1 MTRSSSRSSKTSP
14 QSWDL
19 FTNLPRPERQQKGMQ
34 RQRQDPWPEPPP
46 WRRFLQPEAEQRQ
59 ALQEIEE
66 RYWRQHREWRE
77 SNPGLNTQE
86 RDRLRG
92 EVFRLPRSS
101 EGRLRPEGE
110 AVRLAVNAAIHLR
123 RPLLVTGTPGC
134 GKTSLAY
141 AIAEEL
147 DLGPVLSWAVT
158 PRSQLQDGQF
168 LYDAVGRLQE
178 AGWGGASSGA
188 NGSTQ
193 APAADAPAADAPAAE
208 SESRPTSDYLK
219 LGPVGTAFLP
229 FSRPR
234 VLLIDELDKGDLQ
247 LPNELL
253 NLFEEGFFEI
263 PQLVRE
269 ARRQLRHEELHTADP
284 GCTWPVSGG
293 RVACREFPIIV
304 LTSNGE
310 REFPAALHR
319 RCIRVKMPTPNHEDL
334 VHVVGA
340 HFKPSA
346 KLSAE
351 DLAEEINK
359 FLGTEGNLDRATDQL
374 LNALYLLTLQQGAPA
389 SEEQRI
395 SLREILYRQLHD

>member
-1 MTRSSSRSSKTSP
+1 MTRSSSRSSKPSP
-14 QSWDL
+14 ESWDL
-19 FTNLPRPERQQKGMQ
+19 FTNLPRPQRLKKMLQ
-34 RQRQDPWPEPPP
+34 RQRQDAWPPPPP
-46 WRRFLQPEAEQRQ
+46 WRRFLMPEAEQLE
-59 ALQEIEE
+59 ALNAIDAG
-66 RYWRQHREWRE
+66 YWQQHRDWLQ

-92 EVFRLPRSS
+92 EVFRLPRTS
-101 EGRLRPEGE
+101 EGAIRPAGE

-158 PRSQLQDGQF
+158 PRTQLQDGQF
-168 LYDAVGRLQE
+168 LYDAVGRLQD
-178 AGWGGASSGA
+178 AGWGTASSGTKGTA
-188 NGSTQ
+188 LP
-193 APAADAPAADAPAAE
+193 PAADQ
-208 SESRPTSDYLK
+208 RPTSDYLK

-263 PQLVRE
+263 PQLLRE
-269 ARRQLRHEELHTADP
+269 ARRQEREEQLHTADP
-284 GCTWPVSGG
+284 GCTWPISGG
-293 RVACREFPIIV
+293 RVVCREFPIIV

-310 REFPAALHR
+310 REFPAAFHR
-319 RCIRVKMPTPNHEDL
+319 RCIRVEMPSPSHEDL

-346 KLSAE
+346 QLSAK
-351 DLAEEINK
+351 DLAEEIRK
-359 FLGTEGNLDRATDQL
+359 FLGDEGNLDRATDQL

-389 SEEQRI
+389 SEEQRS
-395 SLREILYRQLHD
+395 SLRQILYRQLHD

>member
-1 MTRSSSRSSKTSP
+1 MTRSGSRYRKTSP
-14 QSWDL
+14 SWDL
-19 FTNLPRPERQQKGMQ
+19 FTNLPMPERQKLRLQ
-34 RQRQDPWPEPPP
+34 RRRQDSWPESPP
-46 WRRFLQPEAEQRQ
+46 WRRFLQPEAEQES
-59 ALQEIEE
+59 ALQTIEAA
-66 RYWRQHREWRE
+66 YWQKHREWLE
-77 SNPGLNTQE
+77 QNPGLNTQE

-92 EVFRLPRSS
+92 EVFRLPRTSD
-101 EGRLRPEGE
+101 GALRPEGE

-158 PRSQLQDGQF
+158 PRTQLQDGQF

-178 AGWGGASSGA
+178 SGWSGASSGGTAPKQAQAAVDPTA
-188 NGSTQ
+188 N
-193 APAADAPAADAPAAE
+193 AE
-208 SESRPTSDYLK
+208 VRPTSDYLK

-269 ARRQLRHEELHTADP
+269 ARRQQLEDHLQTADP
-284 GCTWPVSGG
+284 GSTWPVSGG
-293 RVACREFPIIV
+293 RVVCREFPIIV

-310 REFPAALHR
+310 REFPAAFHR
-319 RCIRVKMPTPNHEDL
+319 RCIRVEMPTPNHEDL
-334 VHVVGA
+334 VHVVAA
-340 HFKPSA
+340 HFNRSDQ
-346 KLSAE
+346 LS
-351 DLAEEINK
+351 DKVLAEEIRK
-359 FLGTEGNLDRATDQL
+359 FLGDEGNLDRATDQL

-389 SEEQRI
+389 SEEQRSI
-395 SLREILYRQLHD
+395 LRQILYRQLHA

>member
-1 MTRSSSRSSKTSP
+1 MTRSSTRSSKPSP
-14 QSWDL
+14 ESWDL
-19 FTNLPRPERQQKGMQ
+19 FTNLPRPERVKKKVQ
-34 RQRQDPWPEPPP
+34 RQRQDAWPPPPP
-46 WRRFLQPEAEQRQ
+46 WRCFLMPEAEQLE
-59 ALQEIEE
+59 ALKAIEAG
-66 RYWRQHREWRE
+66 YWQQHSDWLE

-86 RDRLRG
+86 RDRRRG
-92 EVFRLPRSS
+92 EVFRLPRTS
-101 EGRLRPEGE
+101 EGAIRPAGE

-158 PRSQLQDGQF
+158 PRTQLQDGQF
-168 LYDAVGRLQE
+168 LYDAVGRLQD
-178 AGWGGASSGA
+178 AGWGTASSGTKGTA
-188 NGSTQ
+188 LP
-193 APAADAPAADAPAAE
+193 PADDQ
-208 SESRPTSDYLK
+208 RPTSDYLK

-269 ARRQLRHEELHTADP
+269 ARRQNPEEQLHTADP

-293 RVACREFPIIV
+293 RVVCREFPIIV

-310 REFPAALHR
+310 REFPAAFHR
-319 RCIRVKMPTPNHEDL
+319 RCIRVEMPTPSHEDL

-346 KLSAE
+346 QLSAK
-351 DLAEEINK
+351 DLAEEIRQ
-359 FLGTEGNLDRATDQL
+359 FLGDEGNLDRATDQL

-389 SEEQRI
+389 SEEQRS
-395 SLREILYRQLHD
+395 SLRQILYRQLHD

>member
-1 MTRSSSRSSKTSP
+1 MTRSSSRSSKPSP
-14 QSWDL
+14 ESWDL
-19 FTNLPRPERQQKGMQ
+19 FTNLPRPERVKKKLQ
-34 RQRQDPWPEPPP
+34 RQRQDAWPPPPP
-46 WRRFLQPEAEQRQ
+46 WRRFLMPEAEQLE
-59 ALQEIEE
+59 ALNAIDAG
-66 RYWRQHREWRE
+66 YWQQHRDWLK

-92 EVFRLPRSS
+92 EVFRLPRTS
-101 EGRLRPEGE
+101 EGAIRPAGE

-158 PRSQLQDGQF
+158 PRTQLQDGQF
-168 LYDAVGRLQE
+168 LYDAVGRLQD
-178 AGWGGASSGA
+178 AGWGTASSGTK
-188 NGSTQ
+188 GIEQ
-193 APAADAPAADAPAAE
+193 LPAADQK
-208 SESRPTSDYLK
+208 PTSDYLK

-269 ARRQLRHEELHTADP
+269 ARRQDREEQLHTADL
-284 GCTWPVSGG
+284 GCTWPISGG
-293 RVACREFPIIV
+293 RVVCREFPIIV

-310 REFPAALHR
+310 REFPAAFHR
-319 RCIRVKMPTPNHEDL
+319 RCIRVEMPTPSHEDL

-346 KLSAE
+346 QLSAK
-351 DLAEEINK
+351 DLAEEIRK
-359 FLGTEGNLDRATDQL
+359 FLGDEGNLDRATDQL

-389 SEEQRI
+389 SEEQRS
-395 SLREILYRQLHD
+395 SLRQILYRQLHD

>member
-1 MTRSSSRSSKTSP
+1 MPPSSASSP
-14 QSWDL
+14 QTWDL
-19 FTNLPRPERQQKGMQ
+19 FTNLPRPDRKKQNLQ
-34 RQRQDPWPEPPP
+34 RQRKDPWPEPPP
-46 WRRFLQPEAEQRQ
+46 WRRFLRPKAEQQQ
-59 ALQEIEE
+59 ALEAIEE
-66 RYWRQHREWRE
+66 RYWQQHRDWLER
-77 SNPGLNTQE
+77 NPELNTQD

-92 EVFRLPRSS
+92 EVFRLPRTS
-101 EGRLRPEGE
+101 EGALRPAGE

-158 PRSQLQDGQF
+158 PRAQLQDGQY
-168 LYDAVGRLQE
+168 LYDAVGRLQD
-178 AGWGGASSGA
+178 AGWGSATSGEKGKEQPSS
-188 NGSTQ
+188 
-193 APAADAPAADAPAAE
+193 AE
-208 SESRPTSDYLK
+208 ARLTSDYLK

-253 NLFEEGFFEI
+253 NLFEEGYFEI

-269 ARRQLRHEELHTADP
+269 ARREKREEPLHTADP
-284 GCTWPVSGG
+284 GCVWPLSGG
-293 RVACREFPIIV
+293 RVVCREFPIIV

-310 REFPAALHR
+310 REFPAAFHR
-319 RCIRVKMPTPNHEDL
+319 RCIRVEMPTPTHEDL

-340 HFKPSA
+340 HFKPSVQ
-346 KLSAE
+346 LSDK
-351 DLAEEINK
+351 DLAEEIRN
-359 FLGTEGNLDRATDQL
+359 FLGDEGNLDRATDQL
-374 LNALYLLTLQQGAPA
+374 LNALYLLTLQHGAPA
-389 SEEQRI
+389 SEEQRS
-395 SLREILYRQLHD
+395 SLRQILYRQLHD